1 MSTKLFCMLM
11 VFSATAFA
19 EVATNHDDE
28 WEGAAKQVNEES
40 LLKHQDKWSDSAQ
53 LELSN
58 PWYYGRQDSD
68 TIVNRDRHD
77 THHD

>member
-1 MSTKLFCMLM
+1 MSAKLFCLLM

-19 EVATNHDDE
+19 QNATESDQE
-28 WEGAAKQVNEES
+28 WEGASNQIEES
-40 LLKHQDKWSDSAQ
+40 RLLNEQHHLNQNVN